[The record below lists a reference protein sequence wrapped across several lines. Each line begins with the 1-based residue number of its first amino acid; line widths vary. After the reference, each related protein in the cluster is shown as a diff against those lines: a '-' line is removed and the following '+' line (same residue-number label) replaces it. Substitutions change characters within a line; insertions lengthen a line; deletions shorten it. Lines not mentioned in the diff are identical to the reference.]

1 MCVYVG
7 VWHIQHY
14 AMTSHV
20 WVLYPLICLLVVCYL
35 FHIHKHA
42 PCIYSYIHVCVY
54 VYMFTRTHNTH
65 THTTTHTLSLSHTHT
80 HARTHTHMHA
90 HTHMHTHTQHNQQQ
104 GTALVKL
111 VRLNAIMGS
120 LETIGTIER
129 TATAYIRR
137 ISKVFALLGE
147 SMENVY
153 ILGYSRGAS
162 GVLYL
167 CTYMLMIYY
176 ITDYIRRIRKVFEL
190 LGESIKLKYTRLL
203 AWRLR

>member
-1 MCVYVG
+1 MYIYT
-7 VWHIQHY
+7 HAH
-14 AMTSHV
+14 T
-20 WVLYPLICLLVVCYL
+20 
-35 FHIHKHA
+35 IHTH
-42 PCIYSYIHVCVY
+42 
-54 VYMFTRTHNTH
+54 TRTPQHTH
-65 THTTTHTLSLSHTHT
+65 THTLSHTHPHT
-80 HARTHTHMHA
+80 RTHTHMHA
-90 HTHMHTHTQHNQQQ
+90 HTRTHTHTQHNQQQ

-176 ITDYIRRIRKVFEL
+176 VTDYIRRISKVFEL
-190 LGESIKLKYTRLL
+190 HSVLGESTKHKYTRPL